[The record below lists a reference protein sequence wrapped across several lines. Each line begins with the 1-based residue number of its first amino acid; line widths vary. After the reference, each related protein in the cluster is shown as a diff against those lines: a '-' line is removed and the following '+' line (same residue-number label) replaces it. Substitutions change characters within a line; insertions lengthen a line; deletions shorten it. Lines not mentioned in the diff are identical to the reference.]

1 MSIAT
6 SPAVVESQVTLLH
19 FGEGV
24 QRFDLQP
31 GATLADL
38 LRESGADPAGKQV
51 MIDGRPI
58 EEAVILRPGMI
69 VSLSPMPAPAPD
81 PEPWRSTVGMF
92 KDDPGFEQMM
102 EDVMAAR
109 AAEKCEG

>member
-6 SPAVVESQVTLLH
+6 SPEVAESKVTLLR

-24 QRFDLQP
+24 QRFELPP

-38 LRESGADPAGKQV
+38 LREAGADPSGKHV
-51 MIDGRPI
+51 TIDGRPI

-69 VSLSPMPAPAPD
+69 VSLSPH
-81 PEPWRSTVGMF
+81 PEPWRLNVGMF
-92 KDDPGFEQMM
+92 KDDPEFEKMM
-102 EDVMAAR
+102 EEVMAAR
-109 AAEKCEG
+109 AAEKCEE

>member
-1 MSIAT
+1 MRIAT
-6 SPAVVESQVTLLH
+6 SPEVAESQVTLLR

-24 QRFDLQP
+24 QRFDLPP

-38 LRESGADPAGKQV
+38 LREAGADASGKQV
-51 MIDGRPI
+51 MIDGRPV

-69 VSLSPMPAPAPD
+69 VSLSQRPAPGPSQ
-81 PEPWRSTVGMF
+81 ERWRSTVGMF

-102 EDVMAAR
+102 DDVMAAR

>member
-6 SPAVVESQVTLLH
+6 SPEVAESQVTLLR

-24 QRFDLQP
+24 QRFDLP
-31 GATLADL
+31 PNATLADL
-38 LRESGADPAGKQV
+38 LRAAGAGTSGKQV
-51 MIDGRPI
+51 MIDGRPV
-58 EEAVILRPGMI
+58 EEAIILRPGMI
-69 VSLSPMPAPAPD
+69 VSLSFNPPPAPD
-81 PEPWRSTVGMF
+81 PERWRSTVGMF

-109 AAEKCEG
+109 AADKCEG